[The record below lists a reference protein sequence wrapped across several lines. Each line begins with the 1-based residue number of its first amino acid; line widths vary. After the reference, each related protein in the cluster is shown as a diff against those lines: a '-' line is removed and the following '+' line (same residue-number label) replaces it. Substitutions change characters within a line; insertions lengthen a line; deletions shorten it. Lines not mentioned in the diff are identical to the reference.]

1 MAALPTPG
9 AALPTLGAAL
19 PAPGWVPATERTLTV
34 IDAVAGL
41 FTDHTGAA
49 ALRRGTTIGCLGPSA
64 HALAL
69 AVAAGPS
76 QHGSWVA
83 CAGCPGLGLQAAAEL
98 GVDLRRVVAVPTAPA
113 GVWADVLAAMIDGFD
128 VLVVGTAVGGVG
140 RPAARRLQARAQAR
154 GVVMLALGGGH
165 PFEVDLRLSG
175 TSAWHG
181 LADGHGVARARRVD
195 ARLEG
200 RRAAQ
205 PRQASMWLPDIT
217 GSVAPAV
224 HDVAVP
230 AGLVAVAS

>member
-1 MAALPTPG
+1 
-9 AALPTLGAAL
+9 
-19 PAPGWVPATERTLTV
+19 VPATERTLAL

-41 FTDHTGAA
+41 FADHTGAA

-69 AVAAGPS
+69 AVAAGPT

-83 CAGCPGLGLQAAAEL
+83 CAGCPGLGLQAAAEF
-98 GVDLRRVVAVPTAPA
+98 GVDLRRVVAVPTARA
-113 GVWADVLAAMIDGFD
+113 AAWADVLAAMIDGFD
-128 VLVVGTAVGGVG
+128 VLVIGSAVGGVG

-154 GVVMLALGGGH
+154 GVVMLALGDRH

-175 TSAWHG
+175 TSAWLG

-195 ARLEG
+195 ARIEG
-200 RRAAQ
+200 RRVAQ
-205 PRQASMWLPDIT
+205 PRQASLWLPDIT

-224 HDVAVP
+224 SPVGPPVREVAEP